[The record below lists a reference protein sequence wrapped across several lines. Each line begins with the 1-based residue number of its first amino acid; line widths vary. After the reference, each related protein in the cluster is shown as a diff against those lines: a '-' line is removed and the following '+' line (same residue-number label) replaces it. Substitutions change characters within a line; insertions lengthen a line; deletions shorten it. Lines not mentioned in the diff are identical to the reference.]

1 MHGVDILSWVFLGT
15 GSFLCVA
22 GALGLLRLPDFYTRL
37 HAGGVIDTGGASL
50 ILVGLMLQAGLS
62 LIAVKLLFILIFLL
76 ITSPTATHAIAHA
89 AGSRG
94 LEPLLHE
101 QEGET
106 STTSST

>member
-1 MHGVDILSWVFLGT
+1 MQLIDILSWAFLGT

-62 LIAVKLLFILIFLL
+62 LIAVKLPVHPDLSADHQPDGDPRDRARRRV
-76 ITSPTATHAIAHA
+76 TRSGATVART
-89 AGSRG
+89 GR
-94 LEPLLHE
+94 
-101 QEGET
+101 
-106 STTSST
+106 